1 MKSRIS
7 TQTEEK
13 IIDTIRSLSFEMTR
27 RCNMNCDFCARG
39 KAQNVTITKE
49 IIDKTLDEMK
59 DIYIYDIRLSGGE
72 PFLAVEQ
79 IEYIVNE
86 IIRRKFY
93 IDELTV
99 FTNGTIRSS
108 RIAAALKKIAGYI
121 KKIRSIKCDS
131 REFTRINT
139 EFNYSGAENK
149 CVGIL
154 ISTEGHNTT
163 ERQVNDT
170 IQFYK
175 TEIDDDEN
183 VALLNQAQSFKYD
196 RLGIAI
202 EGNALVNFD
211 KLFGE
216 VVPRNAYSIDNNY
229 RFIKRVTRDNKA
241 ICSFIGKTI
250 SISANGNIFP
260 GATMPYER
268 VDKEKMFSIFDC
280 DGDFMARLESFCW
293 VHPLNPNANNIRRQ
307 YKIMQLAQSRGR
319 KMEGFNDRT
328 GLWLGYYNS
337 RVDRLEEVMRDMHRI
352 LPNLDYDEIEG
363 VATATVMLEM
373 YQGGEQDEVI
383 KTFAKI
389 CTEFDDDTISRLSLE
404 WCQGFIKYL
413 VEKDKQL
420 GLAAAQQ

>member
-79 IEYIVNE
+79 IEYLVNE
-86 IIRRKFY
+86 LIRRKFH
-93 IDELTV
+93 IDELSV

-163 ERQVNDT
+163 EKQVNDT

-183 VALLNQAQSFKYD
+183 VAILNQEQSYKYD
-196 RLGIAI
+196 KSAIAI

-216 VVPRNAYSIDNNY
+216 VVPRNAYLIDNNY
-229 RFIKRVTRDNKA
+229 RFIERVTRNNKV
-241 ICSFIGKTI
+241 ICSFVGKTI

-260 GATMPYER
+260 GATIPYDR
-268 VDKEKMFSIFDC
+268 VDTEKMFNIMDC
-280 DGDFMARLESFCW
+280 HNDFMARLESFCW
-293 VHPLNPNANNIRRQ
+293 EHPLNPNANNIRRQ
-307 YKIMQLAQSRGR
+307 YKIMQLAQNRGR
-319 KMEGFNDRT
+319 KTEGFNDRT

-337 RVDRLEEVMRDMHRI
+337 RVDRLEEMMKDFHGI
-352 LPNLDYDEIEG
+352 LPNLDFDDIEG
-363 VATATVMLEM
+363 IATATVMLEM
-373 YQGGEQDEVI
+373 YEGGENDEVV
-383 KTFAKI
+383 KTFART
-389 CTEFDDDTISRLSLE
+389 CTELEESDIERLSPE
-404 WCQGFIKYL
+404 WCRGFILFMTNKHN
-413 VEKDKQL
+413 E
-420 GLAAAQQ
+420 LARSAAQQ